1 MDSTQDVIAPKVSV
15 LMLTYNHE
23 RFIAQA
29 VESVLAQE
37 TSFPIEIVVGE
48 DCSTDRTR
56 EILLKLQQ
64 SHPGTIRLLFRE
76 KNLGPQKNY
85 ASTFAACTGQYI
97 AMLEGDDYWTNP
109 KKLQKQVDALDA
121 HPEWSVC
128 FHITRRVYDDGS
140 KEPELYPAN
149 WTKEVATV
157 HDLFQ
162 GNLFNTCS
170 QVFRN
175 RLFGAL
181 PSWLLEVEPGDWI
194 TNILN
199 ADCGPVGCI
208 LEVMADYR
216 IHSQGLWSSKGRAY
230 QLREIL
236 RALSRLDHHFQ
247 GKYREPIDQY
257 RINLVN
263 SLVAEVESLTNH
275 LSSVAA
281 TKNNDSQIPDSAPTA
296 LMIDNA
302 IPSISIETP
311 DAIVTVFKTRS
322 ALAEIG
328 RKMMRPMENSV
339 RRARRFISKSGQHSQ
354 PEA

>member
-216 IHSQGLWSSKGRAY
+216 IHSQGLWSSKGRA
-230 QLREIL
+230 
-236 RALSRLDHHFQ
+236 
-247 GKYREPIDQY
+247 
-257 RINLVN
+257 
-263 SLVAEVESLTNH
+263 
-275 LSSVAA
+275 
-281 TKNNDSQIPDSAPTA
+281 
-296 LMIDNA
+296 
-302 IPSISIETP
+302 
-311 DAIVTVFKTRS
+311 
-322 ALAEIG
+322 
-328 RKMMRPMENSV
+328 
-339 RRARRFISKSGQHSQ
+339 
-354 PEA
+354 

>member
-1 MDSTQDVIAPKVSV
+1 MVSPNSPLAPKVSV
-15 LMLTYNHE
+15 LMLAYNHE
-23 RFIAQA
+23 RFITQA

-37 TSFPIEIVVGE
+37 TSFPIELVVGE

-56 EILLKLQQ
+56 EILLDLQ
-64 SHPGTIRLLFRE
+64 SAHPEVIRLLLRE
-76 KNLGPQKNY
+76 KNLGPQRNY
-85 ASTFAACTGQYI
+85 ATTFAACSGEYI

-157 HDLFQ
+157 YDLLK

-175 RLFGAL
+175 RLFGPL

-199 ADCGPVGCI
+199 ADQGPIGCI

-216 IHSQGLWSSKGRAY
+216 IHSQGIWSSKGRAY

-236 RALSRLDHHFQ
+236 RALSRLDHHFA
-247 GKYREPIDQY
+247 GKYREPIDEY

-263 SLVAEVESLTNH
+263 QLVGEVELLTH
-275 LSSVAA
+275 QLSQQVAISS
-281 TKNNDSQIPDSAPTA
+281 NDSQISEETATQSLIEQDLPPSPTEM
-296 LMIDNA
+296 LDVP
-302 IPSISIETP
+302 IPVS
-311 DAIVTVFKTRS
+311 KTRS
-322 ALAEIG
+322 KLAEIG
-328 RKMMRPMENSV
+328 RVITRPMENTV
-339 RRARRFISKSGQHSQ
+339 RRARKFLSTSDL
-354 PEA
+354 